1 MVRPLFVLII
11 VIEKKFYLELNNNYN
26 KETYNVHQLK
36 YNKMTNYVKAKVT
49 GDGVQTDLHIKSII
63 IVCTNGLS
71 WPFKFV

>member
-36 YNKMTNYVKAKVT
+36 YNKMTNYVKAKVPVGNWRWCSDRLT
-49 GDGVQTDLHIKSII
+49 YQVNNNCLH
-63 IVCTNGLS
+63 
-71 WPFKFV
+71 